1 MNYFFPKTTTMEQTQ
16 DIDVSVCITKGNTTM
31 TIRLSDVKQITDT
44 KKLFEIGREIS
55 IHTAETL
62 DEEEN
67 ENGNIILKEIHRKLN
82 VQ

>member
-1 MNYFFPKTTTMEQTQ
+1 M
-16 DIDVSVCITKGNTTM
+16 DVPNTEISVCITKGNSILR
-31 TIRLSDVKQITDT
+31 IRLSDVKQITDT
-44 KKLFEIGREIS
+44 KKLFELGREIA

-67 ENGNIILKEIHRKLN
+67 ENGNILLKEIHSKLN

>member
-1 MNYFFPKTTTMEQTQ
+1 
-16 DIDVSVCITKGNTTM
+16 M
-31 TIRLSDVKQITDT
+31 TIRLSDVKQITDS

-67 ENGNIILKEIHRKLN
+67 ENGNIILKEIHKKLN